1 MNLSLS
7 LASVRPCIRLQLVH
21 TLLIL
26 GQTYPA
32 DHRPA
37 DLACEAVHIA
47 NAAYI
52 IYIALQLAVKACP
65 ITGSSVDRDH

>member
-1 MNLSLS
+1 MPYLR
-7 LASVRPCIRLQLVH
+7 LASVRPCIRLHLIH
-21 TLLIL
+21 TLLVL
-26 GQTYPA
+26 VQTYPA

-37 DLACEAVHIA
+37 DLAREAVHTA

-52 IYIALQLAVKACP
+52 LHIALQLAVKACP